1 MKKTLYALALAGL
14 VAVAAAGCGGSDSAS
29 SSERD
34 AAVATT
40 TTTAAPTT
48 TTTAA
53 PKNKTAA
60 QVVDGLRAAGLP
72 IGAVE
77 VYDSSNDPNE
87 LLGRPG
93 QYTGKASFADTRIGT
108 EVNGVDGGGDVET
121 FGDEA
126 SLTKRFEYLSLVADK
141 PPLGGWYQYKAG
153 NAILRVPFALTPEQA
168 QQYDAAFQELFK

>member
-1 MKKTLYALALAGL
+1 MRKALYALALAAL
-14 VAVAAAGCGGSDSAS
+14 VTSVAAGCGSSDGGSTSKK
-29 SSERD
+29 D
-34 AAVATT
+34 AAAVT

-48 TTTAA
+48 TTAAA
-53 PKNKTAA
+53 PKTKTAT
-60 QVVDGLRAAGLP
+60 QIVDGLRAAGLP
-72 IGAVE
+72 VGAVE

-108 EVNGVDGGGDVET
+108 EVDGVDGGGDVET
-121 FGDEA
+121 FDDEA

-153 NAILRVPFALTPEQA
+153 NAILRVPYALTPEQA
-168 QQYDAAFQELFK
+168 KEYEAAFQAQFK

>member
-1 MKKTLYALALAGL
+1 MKKALYALALAAL
-14 VAVAAAGCGGSDSAS
+14 VAVATAGCGSSDSES
-29 SSERD
+29 TSKKD
-34 AAVATT
+34 AEVAT

-72 IGAVE
+72 VGAVE

-121 FGDEA
+121 FDDEA
-126 SLTKRFEYLSLVADK
+126 SLTKRFEYLGLVADK

-153 NAILRVPFALTPEQA
+153 NAILRVPYALTPEQA
-168 QQYDAAFQELFK
+168 KEYEAAFQVQFK

>member
-1 MKKTLYALALAGL
+1 MKKTLSALAVAGL
-14 VAVAAAGCGGSDSAS
+14 VAVAAAGCGGSDSAGS
-29 SSERD
+29 SKKD

-40 TTTAAPTT
+40 TTTAPTT

-53 PKNKTAA
+53 PKTKTAA

-77 VYDSSNDPNE
+77 VYDSSNDPNT

-93 QYTGKASFADTRIGT
+93 QYTGKSSFADTRVGT

-121 FGDEA
+121 FDDEA
-126 SLTKRFEYLSLVADK
+126 TLTKRFDYLKAFADK

-168 QQYDAAFQELFK
+168 KQYDAAFQAQFK